1 MTTVF
6 LFAHQDDEYGIYP
19 KIHEHCLCGDAV
31 YCAYLT
37 DGGPQ
42 AHRRSQESRA
52 VLGSLG
58 VAPGRV
64 LFPGCDRSWSDGHLH
79 EHFAD
84 CCRWLASLLAK
95 LAPVGD
101 VYVPA
106 WEGGHQDHDT
116 VHAAAAT
123 TVHHAGAH
131 SRLWQFP
138 LYNGHRTRWPLF
150 RTMAPLAGNG
160 PVLRTPIRPAL
171 RLRYTRLCLSYPSQ
185 RKTWLGLFLPVA
197 LHYLAAG
204 TQQLQV
210 VPHLRLERPHKGML
224 LYEQRGFCTW
234 DTLQTAL
241 QADPLEVHHG

>member
-1 MTTVF
+1 MNTLF
-6 LFAHQDDEYGIYP
+6 LFAHQDDEYGVYA
-19 KIHEHCLCGDAV
+19 KIHEHCRCGDAV

-37 DGGPQ
+37 DGGSQ
-42 AHRRSQESRA
+42 TLRRSQESRA

-58 VAPGRV
+58 VAPSRV
-64 LFPGCDRSWSDGHLH
+64 LFPGREHSWRDGRLH
-79 EHFAD
+79 DSYAE
-84 CCRWLASLLAK
+84 CCHWLANMLAK

-123 TVHHAGAH
+123 AVHHEGTH

-150 RTMAPLAGNG
+150 RTMVPLSGNG
-160 PVLRTPIRPAL
+160 PILRTPIQPAL
-171 RLRYTRLCLSYPSQ
+171 RLRYTSLCLSYTSQ
-185 RKTWLGLFLPVA
+185 RNTWLGLFLPVA
-197 LHYLAAG
+197 LQYIVAG
-204 TQQLQV
+204 TQQLQA
-210 VPHLRLERPHKGML
+210 VPHLRLDRPHRGKL

-234 DTLQTAL
+234 GALKSAL
-241 QADPLEVHHG
+241 QANPFEVHHG